1 MKENGFSF
9 EKEQQGGVFPTAA
22 CFRPPDTLDSRFAGS
37 DASMDF
43 ERVVATAPVARKT
56 WKHGRVVIVDIHRG
70 HTLAK
75 LVRFAIVDIERQK
88 AGGFI
93 QYRYSSGGA
102 FLRG

>member
-1 MKENGFSF
+1 
-9 EKEQQGGVFPTAA
+9 
-22 CFRPPDTLDSRFAGS
+22 
-37 DASMDF
+37 MDF
-43 ERVVATAPVARKT
+43 ERFLANSPVARKF
-56 WKHGRVVIVDIHRG
+56 WKNGRVFIVDIHRG
-70 HTLAK
+70 QTLAK